1 MVAAQ
6 NDSKKLSALWGMLP
20 VGLPGSRLLE
30 RLSIR
35 ASDDSVRR
43 RVRSKGPSSRDPQ
56 PIRYLGVDDW
66 AWRKRQSYG
75 TILVDLERHRVAD
88 LLPDR
93 SAESLTLW
101 LEKHPTVEV
110 IARDRGGLY
119 ADGASQGAPSAIQVA
134 DRFHL
139 VVNLSCAIERVFEE
153 RSRELV
159 LPATTPLAMPEPLSQ
174 AGDPAWPSTQE
185 TLQLQRRQRRLDRY
199 QQVIHLHEKGYTQQ
213 AIGREPNIQRK
224 TIRWA
229 AHWSVSRT

>member
-1 MVAAQ
+1 MGVTQSGSTRLLAW
-6 NDSKKLSALWGMLP
+6 SGMLP
-20 VGLPGSRLLE
+20 LGCQARACWS
-30 RLSIR
+30 LSIH

-43 RVRSKGPSSRDPQ
+43 RARRNDPSAQDPQ

-66 AWRKRQSYG
+66 AWRKHQSYG

-101 LEKHPTVEV
+101 LEKHPGVEV

-139 VVNLSCAIERVFEE
+139 VVNLSCAVERVLEE

-159 LPATTPLAMPEPLSQ
+159 LPATTP
-174 AGDPAWPSTQE
+174 AGVTE
-185 TLQLQRRQRRLDRY
+185 L
-199 QQVIHLHEKGYTQQ
+199 
-213 AIGREPNIQRK
+213 
-224 TIRWA
+224 
-229 AHWSVSRT
+229 